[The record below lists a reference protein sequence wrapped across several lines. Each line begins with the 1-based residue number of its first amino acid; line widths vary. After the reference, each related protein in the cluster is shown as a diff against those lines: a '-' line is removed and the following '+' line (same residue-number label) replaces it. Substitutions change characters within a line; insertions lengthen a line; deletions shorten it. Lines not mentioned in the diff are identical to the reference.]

1 MAIGLN
7 NDINNLGILNG
18 TINSEFRNV
27 IQNITNL
34 STGQNNGTTTSLYN
48 NTQSLSNSTSQYR
61 IICQG
66 TITPKYSNSLIEVIG
81 FLSGYADN
89 TATTQ
94 MESLVYVHTASQG
107 TIAGLA
113 SNPPSGT
120 LIGKFIAGTSISSS
134 GAGVGSFGVL
144 AYTTSLIAN
153 TNYFITLISRS
164 YNGSYA
170 YVNISNGHFS
180 SMAFK
185 EYI

>member
-1 MAIGLN
+1 
-7 NDINNLGILNG
+7 
-18 TINSEFRNV
+18 
-27 IQNITNL
+27 
-34 STGQNNGTTTSLYN
+34 
-48 NTQSLSNSTSQYR
+48 
-61 IICQG
+61 
-66 TITPKYSNSLIEVIG
+66 
-81 FLSGYADN
+81 
-89 TATTQ
+89 
-94 MESLVYVHTASQG
+94 MESLVYVHTVSQG

-144 AYTTSLIAN
+144 AYTTSLVAN
-153 TNYFITLISRS
+153 TTYFITLISRS

-170 YVNISNGHFS
+170 YVNISNSHFS